1 MSEHTDMGH
10 PGSATWPPLVL
21 HPARLFVMLIDMRFS
36 VVPVVCVMA
45 GLCLSASGQTTSGQS
60 GTTTAQPLAAT
71 TSATPQS
78 TAPLQLENLPPE
90 PHTPTPEEQAE
101 QKRQQEVAAIN
112 RIATMEAR
120 WGAPMSTPG
129 ISVSMK
135 EVSRTKTPEG
145 TEITYQVSGTGFTPG
160 EKVSLIRWPLDGSVQ
175 TTMDGLTV
183 SSGGQA
189 ICGKA
194 EAGSDASACGNTMQP
209 DQPLEVKAVAAPG
222 EAIRIAL
229 LDSEQKR
236 GAATSV
242 IPYPVSGA
250 DKGCKLQ
257 LMLGLKNA
265 ALVLLEGDGFPP
277 NATITLHTESWGLKQ
292 AITTKSN
299 ADGHLI
305 TATMSGV
312 KGHDSGETTISY
324 EGTTCTPSLKY
335 SWGVDSYKAQ

>member
-1 MSEHTDMGH
+1 
-10 PGSATWPPLVL
+10 
-21 HPARLFVMLIDMRFS
+21 MLIDMRFS

-60 GTTTAQPLAAT
+60 GTTTAQPPAAT
-71 TSATPQS
+71 TSGTPQS
-78 TAPLQLENLPPE
+78 APLQLENLPPE

-145 TEITYQVSGTGFTPG
+145 TQITYQISGTGFTPG
-160 EKVSLIRWPLDGSVQ
+160 EKLSLIRWPLDGSVT

-183 SSGGQA
+183 SSGGQT
-189 ICGKA
+189 ICAKA
-194 EAGSDASACGNTMQP
+194 DAGSDASACGNSMQA

-242 IPYPVSGA
+242 VPYPMSGA

-265 ALVLLEGDGFPP
+265 ALVLIEGDGFPP

-299 ADGHLI
+299 AEGHLI

-324 EGTTCTPSLKY
+324 EGTTCAPSLKY
-335 SWGVDSYKAQ
+335 AWGADSYKAQ